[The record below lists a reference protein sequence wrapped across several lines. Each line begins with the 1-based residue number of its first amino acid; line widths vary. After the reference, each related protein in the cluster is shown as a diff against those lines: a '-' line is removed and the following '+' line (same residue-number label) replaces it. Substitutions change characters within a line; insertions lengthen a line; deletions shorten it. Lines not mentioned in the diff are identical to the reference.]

1 MKSKNQNSSKESIHL
16 KAGGN
21 GFRVTT
27 SVLQFLKISEFKEDR
42 SQRALPSLATCSQVG
57 TAITHCEMKSMIIPL
72 LPYSFHKY
80 AHRHAR
86 KGFLSKSTGPS
97 VSLRALFSFAL

>member
-72 LPYSFHKY
+72 LPYSFHLLY
-80 AHRHAR
+80 PQICTQACE
-86 KGFLSKSTGPS
+86 KGF
-97 VSLRALFSFAL
+97 SL